1 MKKVHF
7 ASIFALLFMF
17 TQKVS
22 ADVNFSGMVGG
33 SIGARGESGPDA
45 GFEIP
50 FNIFGAAQFNF
61 GSWGIFR
68 SNIELN
74 SKNMA
79 AGNIFTGQ
87 DASLKMNE
95 LSFVLTKNSG
105 TIKNYFGFY
114 FGTYEVVGKDDF
126 MQRQLGIIPVT
137 SLLTKS
143 ETTLSCGLP
152 LYQNYGIGFSYTAN
166 FSKAPGTAGFNL
178 YFNMTDN
185 STVQLNL
192 DLRTAWATKYLT
204 VDLAAGIGAPLQN
217 KYMGADVILLIDT
230 LYIHGGISVLLGN
243 NYTHSLFIQAGIQNV
258 PITPGSFPK
267 TFDNTNDLYILVE
280 PRIYTKNIKS
290 RLTFYNIPESA
301 VSDMLY
307 LNDPLGVAFSIYSDT
322 ISLKNSNMTFGF
334 HFIGSIK
341 DKNLITFI
349 NNSSFS
355 PDKNDFPGLNIYCT
369 PFIDFSV
376 GNGDLE
382 VMGQIGV
389 CDVINSPYVQY
400 KIKVGYRKSF

>member
-114 FGTYEVVGKDDF
+114 
-126 MQRQLGIIPVT
+126 
-137 SLLTKS
+137 
-143 ETTLSCGLP
+143 
-152 LYQNYGIGFSYTAN
+152 
-166 FSKAPGTAGFNL
+166 
-178 YFNMTDN
+178 
-185 STVQLNL
+185 
-192 DLRTAWATKYLT
+192 
-204 VDLAAGIGAPLQN
+204 
-217 KYMGADVILLIDT
+217 
-230 LYIHGGISVLLGN
+230 
-243 NYTHSLFIQAGIQNV
+243 LF
-258 PITPGSFPK
+258 
-267 TFDNTNDLYILVE
+267 
-280 PRIYTKNIKS
+280 
-290 RLTFYNIPESA
+290 
-301 VSDMLY
+301 
-307 LNDPLGVAFSIYSDT
+307 
-322 ISLKNSNMTFGF
+322 
-334 HFIGSIK
+334 
-341 DKNLITFI
+341 
-349 NNSSFS
+349 
-355 PDKNDFPGLNIYCT
+355 C
-369 PFIDFSV
+369 
-376 GNGDLE
+376 
-382 VMGQIGV
+382 
-389 CDVINSPYVQY
+389 
-400 KIKVGYRKSF
+400 